1 MQIKMLT
8 NNGNY
13 LLNNEDMEMFDLVDG
28 LIVFVMTKT
37 LRVGFNAVTLM
48 AYIQFFVLFSI
59 VLSVVAGAVYW
70 LIKLSI

>member
-1 MQIKMLT
+1 MLT
-8 NNGNY
+8 ANVNY
-13 LLNNEDMEMFDLVDG
+13 LQSNKDMEMFDLVDG
-28 LIVFVMTKT
+28 LIVLVMTKT
-37 LRVGFNAVTLM
+37 LRLGFNAVTLM

>member
-1 MQIKMLT
+1 VLT
-8 NNGNY
+8 TNGNY
-13 LLNNEDMEMFDLVDG
+13 LQSNEDMEMFDLVDG

-37 LRVGFNAVTLM
+37 LKLGFNAVTLM

-70 LIKLSI
+70 LIKLAI

>member
-1 MQIKMLT
+1 MLT

-13 LLNNEDMEMFDLVDG
+13 LQSNEDMDMFDLVDG
-28 LIVFVMTKT
+28 LIVFVITKT
-37 LRVGFNAVTLM
+37 LRLGFNAVTLM
-48 AYIQFFVLFSI
+48 AYIQFFILFSI

>member
-1 MQIKMLT
+1 MLT

>member
-1 MQIKMLT
+1 VLT
-8 NNGNY
+8 TNGNY
-13 LLNNEDMEMFDLVDG
+13 LQSNEDMEMFDLVDG

-37 LRVGFNAVTLM
+37 LKLGFNAVTLM

>member
-1 MQIKMLT
+1 MLT

-13 LLNNEDMEMFDLVDG
+13 LQNNEDMEMFDLVDG
-28 LIVFVMTKT
+28 LIVFVITKT
-37 LRVGFNAVTLM
+37 LRLGFNAVTLM

-59 VLSVVAGAVYW
+59 VLSVVAGAFYW

>member
-1 MQIKMLT
+1 MLT

-13 LLNNEDMEMFDLVDG
+13 LQSNEDMEMFDLVDG
-28 LIVFVMTKT
+28 LIVFVVTKT
-37 LRVGFNAVTLM
+37 LRLGFNAVTLM
-48 AYIQFFVLFSI
+48 AYIQFFILFSI

>member
-1 MQIKMLT
+1 MLT
-8 NNGNY
+8 TNGNY
-13 LLNNEDMEMFDLVDG
+13 LQSNEDMEMFDLVDG

-37 LRVGFNAVTLM
+37 LKLGFNAVTLM

-70 LIKLSI
+70 LIKLAI